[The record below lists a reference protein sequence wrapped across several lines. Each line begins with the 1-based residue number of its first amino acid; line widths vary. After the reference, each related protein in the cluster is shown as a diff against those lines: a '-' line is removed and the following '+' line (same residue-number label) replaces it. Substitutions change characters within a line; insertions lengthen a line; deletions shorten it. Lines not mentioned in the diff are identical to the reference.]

1 MPEVIYVYGLV
12 RNDFDASRLPAG
24 IDDSAVVASS
34 IGEFR
39 ALLSRLPTPAY
50 DADAVARNAGDVAWI
65 SPRALAHDRVL
76 TWAQEHGGVV
86 PFPMFSLFSGE
97 DALQTQLMQ
106 RAAELR
112 HTFERVHNAD
122 EFGVR
127 AHRRDSAMLQVIDQL
142 DEGIGRLRAEAAV
155 ASPGQRYLL
164 DRKIT
169 EQSSAAIRGAAQRIA
184 RDVFER
190 LRPLAREAE
199 SRPLVPDR
207 DRAPEVTLVLN
218 GAFLVD
224 RATTTAFRA
233 AVAECMREYEGHG
246 ISFEFTGPWPPYN
259 FVADRGA
266 GA

>member
-12 RNDFDASRLPAG
+12 RNDFDASRLPTG

-39 ALLSRLPTPAY
+39 ALLSCLPTPAY

-97 DALQTQLMQ
+97 DALQALLMQ
-106 RAAELR
+106 RSAGLR
-112 HTFERVHNAD
+112 RTFERVHNAD

-127 AHRRDSAMLQVIDQL
+127 AHRRDSAMLEVIDQL
-142 DEGIGRLRAEAAV
+142 DEGIGRLRAEAAA

-164 DRKIT
+164 DRKIA
-169 EQSSAAIRGAAQRIA
+169 EQATAAIRGAGQRIA

-199 SRPLVPDR
+199 WRPLVPER
-207 DRAPEVTLVLN
+207 DRAPQATLVLN

-233 AVAECMREYEGHG
+233 AVAECMREYEGRG

-259 FVADRGA
+259 FVADSGA